1 MNGVWLNV
9 RRTLAGARNSVH
21 FHAGIS
27 PKGRYRLQPRA
38 FHPELARRRCIPH
51 HHDFNA
57 PTSCALTT
65 VTCEPPLPTLVRY
78 SQKGMA
84 TTSNK
89 SSAAAEGLKPQFVY
103 LPLIAGWLVPGAGHF
118 LLRKW
123 GRGALLAA
131 SILAM
136 FVMGLAMHGK
146 LYSGAQ
152 DILELLGM
160 VGDLG
165 NGLLFFVSRILGL
178 GTAQVQVTTG
188 DYGTKF
194 IVVAGLLN
202 VIAAVDAH
210 NLRTGRK
217 S

>member
-1 MNGVWLNV
+1 M
-9 RRTLAGARNSVH
+9 
-21 FHAGIS
+21 
-27 PKGRYRLQPRA
+27 
-38 FHPELARRRCIPH
+38 
-51 HHDFNA
+51 
-57 PTSCALTT
+57 
-65 VTCEPPLPTLVRY
+65 RY
-78 SQKGMA
+78 SQEGMA
-84 TTSNK
+84 IASNQAAK
-89 SSAAAEGLKPQFVY
+89 GGAAEQGFVY

-131 SILAM
+131 SIVCM
-136 FVMGLAMHGK
+136 FALGLAMHGK
-146 LYSGAQ
+146 LYSGAS
-152 DILELLGM
+152 DILDLLGL

-165 NGLLFFVSRILGL
+165 NGILYFAGRILGL
-178 GTAQVQVTTG
+178 GADPVQVTTA

-217 S
+217 ASE